1 MIEGPL
7 LQGGIDRIVERI
19 YIAVMAKNQNKPF
32 QETDLRRLETSV
44 DELIRMCERLQQEN
58 SRLRNEQ
65 MRLTAERTVL
75 IKKNELSKNRMEAI
89 VTRLKSM
96 ELEL

>member
-1 MIEGPL
+1 
-7 LQGGIDRIVERI
+7 
-19 YIAVMAKNQNKPF
+19 MAKNQKKPF
-32 QETDLRRLETSV
+32 QDSDLKRLEFSL
-44 DELIRMCERLQQEN
+44 DELIRMCEHLQQEN

-65 MRLTAERTVL
+65 MRLKAERTVL

>member
-1 MIEGPL
+1 MDAGRCYPA
-7 LQGGIDRIVERI
+7 GIDRVDEQI
-19 YIAVMAKNQNKPF
+19 YIELMAKNHNKPF
-32 QETDLRRLETSV
+32 QEADLKRLEFAV
-44 DELIRMCERLQQEN
+44 EELIRMCEHLQQEN

-65 MRLTAERTVL
+65 MRLKTERTLL
-75 IKKNELSKNRMEAI
+75 IKKNEMSKNRMEAI

>member
-1 MIEGPL
+1 MHGY
-7 LQGGIDRIVERI
+7 GIDRADERT
-19 YIAVMAKNQNKPF
+19 YIDVMAKNHNKTF
-32 QETDLRRLETSV
+32 QDADLKRLEFSL

-65 MRLTAERTVL
+65 MRLKAERTML
-75 IKKNELSKNRMEAI
+75 IKKNELSKKRMEAI

>member
-1 MIEGPL
+1 
-7 LQGGIDRIVERI
+7 
-19 YIAVMAKNQNKPF
+19 MAKNPNKPF
-32 QETDLRRLETSV
+32 QEADLKRLEYTV
-44 DELIRMCERLQQEN
+44 AELIRMCEHLQQEN